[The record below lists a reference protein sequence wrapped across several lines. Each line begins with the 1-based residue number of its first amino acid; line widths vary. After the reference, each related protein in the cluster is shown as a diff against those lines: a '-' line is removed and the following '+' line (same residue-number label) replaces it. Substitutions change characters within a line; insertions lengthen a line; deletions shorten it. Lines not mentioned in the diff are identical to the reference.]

1 LLLLNNEIKNRITI
15 HRNYGELPR
24 VYCRPG
30 NINQVFMNILLNAV
44 QAIEGPGNIWINTA
58 QVNSKVEI
66 TIRDDGPGIPPAIRS
81 KLFDPFFTTKPVG
94 EGTGLGLSI
103 SYNIIK
109 EHGGKLSFTSNEGDG
124 TTFKIELPVKQES
137 KKLHR

>member
-1 LLLLNNEIKNRITI
+1 
-15 HRNYGELPR
+15 
-24 VYCRPG
+24 
-30 NINQVFMNILLNAV
+30 MNILLNAV

-66 TIRDDGPGIPPAIRS
+66 TIRDDGPGIPPVIKN

-109 EHGGKLSFTSNEGDG
+109 EHGGKLSFTSDEGKG
-124 TTFKIELPVKQES
+124 TTFNIELPVKQES
-137 KKLHR
+137 KKHHR